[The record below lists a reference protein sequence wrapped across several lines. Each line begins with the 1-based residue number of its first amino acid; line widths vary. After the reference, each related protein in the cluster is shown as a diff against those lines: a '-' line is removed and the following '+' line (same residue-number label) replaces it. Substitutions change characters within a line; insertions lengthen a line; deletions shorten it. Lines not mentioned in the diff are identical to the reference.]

1 MKSWQ
6 NGLNFSILQLNK
18 NDVTTKLFNPSVV
31 WQGSLV
37 FGEVIFF
44 SYLRVF
50 VFVSIICATS
60 FIEIFIC
67 LYIFYMICYRVK
79 QERNYQDSIC
89 VVKRAR
95 ERWNPVSILF
105 NVMKKGF
112 STFSLFHCKIIL
124 GPLIYSGAKIE
135 GLDWL
140 FVLNLF
146 TVYCFFYCG
155 SSPYLFITLFIKSV
169 FVK

>member
-6 NGLNFSILQLNK
+6 NGLKFSILQLNK

-37 FGEVIFF
+37 LGEVIFF
-44 SYLRVF
+44 SYLPVF

-67 LYIFYMICYRVK
+67 LYTFHEICYRGK

-112 STFSLFHCKIIL
+112 STFSL
-124 GPLIYSGAKIE
+124 
-135 GLDWL
+135 
-140 FVLNLF
+140 
-146 TVYCFFYCG
+146 
-155 SSPYLFITLFIKSV
+155 
-169 FVK
+169 